1 VSSWVSSAVVHSCII
16 VQLSNGFL
24 GNIMD
29 TNFAGRREDGETM
42 PRRAQRGPWCGRK
55 ILCKPGP
62 SGMWS
67 NHDVKLTS
75 YCQVFRRFSS
85 KSSFGVHVIYP
96 LEWSSF

>member
-67 NHDVKLTS
+67 NHDVKLTIATVKCS
-75 YCQVFRRFSS
+75 EDILLS
-85 KSSFGVHVIYP
+85 P
-96 LEWSSF
+96 ALEYM